1 MRVESYVMAEMLQR
15 LEQQNAVL
23 RPNAVEIVATL
34 NRESTED
41 YPAVREASAELTRA
55 LDAFVVTQETLA
67 GHVVAHD
74 GMGQLGE
81 AFGELVLRARGM
93 VVVSQLERL
102 REALAEP
109 TVNLRTR
116 GWFIGRCRDIAEVS
130 AFVRERLAKIH
141 ATWTPYRPGEPQTA
155 GMTDEDRITLY
166 RMMVRVAQ
174 RALRELWRE
183 PELARLLEQGLGATD
198 LPEVHIACQQ
208 IVTVLRL
215 DTKPRRVRLVNSAV
229 EQR

>member
-15 LEQQNAVL
+15 LEQQSALL

-34 NRESTED
+34 NRESTDE

-55 LDAFVVTQETLA
+55 LDAFVATKETLA

-74 GMGQLGE
+74 GMGELGE
-81 AFGELVLRARGM
+81 ALGELVLRARGM
-93 VVVSQLERL
+93 VIVAQLDRV

-109 TVNLRTR
+109 SADARAR
-116 GWFIGRCRDIAEVS
+116 GWFIGRCRDVADVA
-130 AFVRERLAKIH
+130 AFVHERVAKIH
-141 ATWTPYRPGEPQTA
+141 ATWTPYRPGQPQTA
-155 GMTDEDRITLY
+155 GMTDEERATLY

-174 RALRELWRE
+174 RALREMWHE
-183 PELARLLEQGLGATD
+183 PELARLLQQGLGATD

-208 IVTVLRL
+208 IVTVLGL
-215 DTKPRRVRLVNSAV
+215 DTKPRRVRLVNGAM
-229 EQR
+229 ERR